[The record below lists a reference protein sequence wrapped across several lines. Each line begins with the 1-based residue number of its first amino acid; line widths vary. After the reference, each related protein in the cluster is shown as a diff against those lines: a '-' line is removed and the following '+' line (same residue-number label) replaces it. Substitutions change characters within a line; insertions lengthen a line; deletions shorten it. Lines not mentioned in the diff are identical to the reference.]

1 MFSRLRDRQTTVPV
15 PTRNRGQRTDPHS
28 KLLVLSETE
37 VSSLE
42 PLIEMARTD
51 ERVPTRCGQVELG
64 CRRSNF
70 EFDFRLS
77 SEFNALCDKLIRENA
92 RDNRV
97 RRITSSTIS
106 TYTTT
111 LVCSTRDN
119 RVMMGVHR
127 DDGTGDDI
135 SLIFGLS
142 VPQDF
147 SGGLLRVGATKSGD
161 VWRRRRESSVLTEK
175 SGSVTYDIF
184 LGRCCV
190 LQNPEHSVQRMH
202 WGRRSV
208 AIVTAKPMRFQN

>member
-1 MFSRLRDRQTTVPV
+1 MKSRQASSPAR
-15 PTRNRGQRTDPHS
+15 TRSRGQKTDPHS
-28 KLLVLSETE
+28 KLLVLSEEE
-37 VSSLE
+37 VLTLD
-42 PLIEMARTD
+42 PLIEFAKSD
-51 ERVPTRCGQVELG
+51 PRVPMRCGVPEFG

-70 EFDFRLS
+70 EFDIRATTGF
-77 SEFNALCDKLIRENA
+77 AKLCEKLICEHARE
-92 RDNRV
+92 DRV
-97 RRITSSTIS
+97 RRITSATIS
-106 TYTTT
+106 TYTTKV
-111 LVCSTRDN
+111 VCSTRDN

-142 VPQDF
+142 VKQDF

-161 VWRRRRESSVLTEK
+161 VWRRRRDSQTLTEK
-175 SGSVTYDIF
+175 GGSVSYDIF

-208 AIVTAKPMRFQN
+208 AIITAKPSRSRE

>member
-1 MFSRLRDRQTTVPV
+1 MISRQKTLPAQT
-15 PTRNRGQRTDPHS
+15 RSQGQKNDPHS
-28 KLLVLSETE
+28 KLLVLPDEE
-37 VSSLE
+37 ISSLD
-42 PLIEMARTD
+42 PLIEMARRD
-51 ERVPTRCGQVELG
+51 MRAPMRCGPPEFG

-70 EFDFRLS
+70 EIDLRVTP
-77 SEFNALCDKLIRENA
+77 EFGSLCEKLIRENA
-92 RDNRV
+92 RDDRV
-97 RRITSSTIS
+97 RRITSATIS

-111 LVCSTRDN
+111 VVCSTRDN
-119 RVMMGVHR
+119 RVMLGVHR

-142 VPQDF
+142 VMQSY

-161 VWRRRRESSVLTEK
+161 VWRRRRESSQFTEK
-175 SGSVTYDIF
+175 SGSVTYDVF

-208 AIVTAKPMRFQN
+208 AIITAKPVRTQT